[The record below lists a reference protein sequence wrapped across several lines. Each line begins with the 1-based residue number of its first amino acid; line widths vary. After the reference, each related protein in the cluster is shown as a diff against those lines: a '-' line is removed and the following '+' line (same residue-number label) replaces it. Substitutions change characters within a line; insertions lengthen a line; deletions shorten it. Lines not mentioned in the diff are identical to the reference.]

1 MMDMMDMYYPDTDD
15 EDARSFEMPPPPD
28 SFVPSWCR
36 NGHDLRIDPNATV
49 VYIATYSRSWMQP
62 ASPLSIKRNGHSH
75 PMMVRGVVTAI
86 NHGAQTVRIGSEDIE
101 WDLVV
106 GRLDS
111 SKHSSSPLAL
121 YGFDCRT
128 DDPSPDD
135 TFDRFWTRRTL
146 DFSVLARDMADIKSA
161 YITHLLGISDNVK
174 PGTLA
179 SASLCVFEGVV
190 AVRAAVART
199 SFFAAA
205 DEMCTDVWAMKFVS
219 V

>member
-49 VYIATYSRSWMQP
+49 VYIATYSRSSMQP

-75 PMMVRGVVTAI
+75 PKMVQGVVTAI
-86 NHGAQTVRIGSEDIE
+86 NHGVQTVRIGSEDIE

-146 DFSVLARDMADIKSA
+146 DFSLLARDMADIRALYLKQ
-161 YITHLLGISDNVK
+161 LLQLPHIVH
-174 PGTLA
+174 PGTL
-179 SASLCVFEGVV
+179 SSLALRALEG
-190 AVRAAVART
+190 AVTAQARATRT
-199 SFFAAA
+199 RFFDAA
-205 DEMCTDVWAMKFVS
+205 DAICG
-219 V
+219 